1 MKIVIAPDK
10 FKGSLSSSEVCDI
23 IERAIKSVMHDC
35 EIIKLPLSDGGDGF
49 AETIS
54 KYLGAEVQQ
63 AKVLDPLFNEIDS
76 SWLIAENGNT
86 AFIEM
91 AKASGLQ
98 LLKPSQYNCAITTT
112 FGTGQLIKEAIN
124 KNVKEIIIGVGG
136 SATNDGG
143 IGMAAALGY
152 KILDD
157 NGNELSPV
165 GKNLIRLKNIDSSN
179 VKSHKHIR
187 YIVACD
193 VNNYLCGENGATKMF
208 ARQKG
213 ATDEMINELEEGML
227 NYIEVVK
234 KDLGID
240 LSQIKGAGAAGGL
253 AAGCVAFLNAEI
265 ISGADLIL
273 KYSNAEKYIQQADII
288 ITGEGKLDKQTLEG
302 KLVSQVCALAKKFD
316 KKIFVV
322 CGISEINDLD
332 KEKLGTTNIFQLM
345 GLVKNKNE
353 SVEKAPELLYKTS
366 MYIASLINMS
376 DENTCQSRKI

>member
-10 FKGSLSSSEVCDI
+10 FKGSLSSREVCHI
-23 IERAIKSVMHDC
+23 VELAIKSVIHDC
-35 EIIKLPLSDGGDGF
+35 EIVKLPLSDGGDGF

-54 KYLGAEVQQ
+54 KYLRAEIQHT
-63 AKVLDPLFNEIDS
+63 KVVDPLFNEIDS

-98 LLKPSQYNCAITTT
+98 LLKPSQYNCSITTT

-143 IGMAAALGY
+143 IGMAAAMGY
-152 KILDD
+152 KFLDD
-157 NGNELSPV
+157 NENELSPV
-165 GKNLIRLKNIDSSN
+165 GENLIWLRKIDISN
-179 VKSHKHIR
+179 VKLHKHIR

-213 ATDEMINELEEGML
+213 ATDKMINELEEGML

-234 KDLGID
+234 KDIGID
-240 LSQIKGAGAAGGL
+240 LSGIKGAGAAGGL

-273 KYSNAEKYIQQADII
+273 KYSHAEKYIQQADII

-302 KLVSQVCALAKKFD
+302 KLVSQVCVLAKKFG
-316 KKIFVV
+316 KKIFIV
-322 CGISEINDLD
+322 CGISEINELN
-332 KEKLGTTNIFQLM
+332 KEILGASDIFQLM
-345 GLVKNKNE
+345 DKASNKNE
-353 SVEKAPELLYKTS
+353 SIEKASEFLYKTS
-366 MYIASLINMS
+366 VYLASLIMMS
-376 DENTCQSRKI
+376 G

>member
-10 FKGSLSSSEVCDI
+10 FKGSLSSREVCDI
-23 IERAIKSVMHDC
+23 IERGIKSVIHDC

-54 KYLGAEVQQ
+54 KYLGAEIQL
-63 AKVLDPLFNEIDS
+63 AKVVDPLFNEIDS
-76 SWLIAENGNT
+76 SWLITESGNT

-98 LLKPSQYNCAITTT
+98 LLKPPQYNCSITTT
-112 FGTGQLIKEAIN
+112 FGTGQLIQEAIN

-152 KILDD
+152 KFLDENED
-157 NGNELSPV
+157 ELSPI
-165 GKNLIRLKNIDSSN
+165 GKNLIRLRNIDRSN
-179 VKSHKHIR
+179 VKTCKHTR

-193 VNNYLCGENGATKMF
+193 VNNYLCGENGTTKMF

-213 ATDEMINELEEGML
+213 ATDEVIQELEEGML

-234 KDLGID
+234 KDLGVD
-240 LSQIKGAGAAGGL
+240 LSEIKGAGAAGGL

-265 ISGADLIL
+265 ISGADLIME
-273 KYSNAEKYIQQADII
+273 YSRAEGYIQQADVI

-302 KLVSQVCALAKKFD
+302 KLVSQVCALAKKFS
-316 KKIFVV
+316 KKIFIV

-332 KEKLGTTNIFQLM
+332 KEKLGANDIFQLM
-345 GLVKNKNE
+345 DLAIRKNE
-353 SVEKAPELLYKTS
+353 SIEKASAFLYKS
-366 MYIASLINMS
+366 SSHLASSI
-376 DENTCQSRKI
+376 RIK